1 MFGVLKD
8 QIEIVI
14 VAEEDKIVQSAQGP
28 KIAADFTFADCPKI
42 DILLIP
48 GGLGTRTEVNN
59 APCIDFIEQR
69 STEANYTA
77 TVCTGAALLAK
88 TGRLNHHK
96 ATTNKNAFDWVA
108 SQSSQVDWVARAR
121 WVEDGRFFTSSGIS
135 AGMDMTLALIEK
147 MFDKETS
154 LRVAQW
160 TEYVWNTDPDLDP
173 FWANR
178 KCRLLTQ
185 WARIGLAHTPTRWP
199 SGGTP
204 FSPPVVPIVIASW

>member
-1 MFGVLKD
+1 MTQRKSTVGAIVFKDFELLDLFGPLEMFGALKD

-28 KIAADFTFADCPKI
+28 KIVADFTFADCPTI

-69 STEANYTA
+69 SKEANYVA

-88 TGRLNHHK
+88 TGLLDHHK

-108 SQSSQVDWVARAR
+108 SQNSQVDWVAKAR
-121 WVEDGRFFTSSGIS
+121 WVEDDRFFTSSGIS
-135 AGMDMTLALIEK
+135 AGLDMTLALIEK

-154 LRVAQW
+154 MRVAQW

-178 KCRLLTQ
+178 NTDFS
-185 WARIGLAHTPTRWP
+185 P
-199 SGGTP
+199 SGQGLG
-204 FSPPVVPIVIASW
+204 